1 MAHKMAHL
9 ILESIWKYRK
19 INTFKGDIEKNEIRN
34 RRITQ
39 CWKKYII

>member
-19 INTFKGDIEKNEIRN
+19 INTFKGDIERNEIRN
-34 RRITQ
+34 RWVTER
-39 CWKKYII
+39 WKKYII

>member
-19 INTFKGDIEKNEIRN
+19 INTFKGDIERNETRYRGTAK
-34 RRITQ
+34 RR
-39 CWKKYII
+39 